1 MVAQQSLNLFVMVRI
16 HVGQP
21 LTGTEIFEILLASFR
36 ADFRAVIEIKAQ
48 EIKAQENKA
57 QETTAQEIDT
67 RVAECFFFGI
77 SLFGSSIPREKA
89 NIPREKANI
98 PREKFNDPEP
108 LRLKGPRTLRRV

>member
-48 EIKAQENKA
+48 EIKV
-57 QETTAQEIDT
+57 QEIET
-67 RVAECFFFGI
+67 RVAECFFFGT
-77 SLFGSSIPREKA
+77 SLFGTS
-89 NIPREKANI
+89 IPREKANI

>member
-48 EIKAQENKA
+48 EIKAQEIKV
-57 QETTAQEIDT
+57 QEIET

-89 NIPREKANI
+89 NIPREK
-98 PREKFNDPEP
+98 FNDPER

>member
-1 MVAQQSLNLFVMVRI
+1 MVRI

-48 EIKAQENKA
+48 EIKAQEI
-57 QETTAQEIDT
+57 ET

-77 SLFGSSIPREKA
+77 SLFGTS
-89 NIPREKANI
+89 I

>member
-48 EIKAQENKA
+48 EIKAQEIKV
-57 QETTAQEIDT
+57 QEIET

-77 SLFGSSIPREKA
+77 SLFGTS
-89 NIPREKANI
+89 I

>member
-1 MVAQQSLNLFVMVRI
+1 MVRI

-48 EIKAQENKA
+48 E
-57 QETTAQEIDT
+57 TTAQEIET
-67 RVAECFFFGI
+67 RVAECFFFGT
-77 SLFGSSIPREKA
+77 SLFGTS
-89 NIPREKANI
+89 IPREKANI

>member
-48 EIKAQENKA
+48 EIKV
-57 QETTAQEIDT
+57 QEIET
-67 RVAECFFFGI
+67 RVAECFFFGT
-77 SLFGSSIPREKA
+77 SLFGSSIPEKA

>member
-48 EIKAQENKA
+48 EIKAQE
-57 QETTAQEIDT
+57 TTAQEIET
-67 RVAECFFFGI
+67 RVAECFFFGT
-77 SLFGSSIPREKA
+77 SLFGSSIPEKA

>member
-48 EIKAQENKA
+48 EIKAQE
-57 QETTAQEIDT
+57 TTAQEIET
-67 RVAECFFFGI
+67 RVAECFFFGT
-77 SLFGSSIPREKA
+77 SLFGTS
-89 NIPREKANI
+89 IPREKANI

>member
-48 EIKAQENKA
+48 EIKA

>member
-21 LTGTEIFEILLASFR
+21 LTGTEIFEILLASFK
-36 ADFRAVIEIKAQ
+36 ADFRAVI
-48 EIKAQENKA
+48 
-57 QETTAQEIDT
+57 ETTAQEIDT

-77 SLFGSSIPREKA
+77 SLFGTS
-89 NIPREKANI
+89 IPREKANI

>member
-21 LTGTEIFEILLASFR
+21 LTGTEIFEILLAAFR
-36 ADFRAVIEIKAQ
+36 ANFRAEI

-57 QETTAQEIDT
+57 QEIKT
-67 RVAECFFFGI
+67 RVAECFFFGT
-77 SLFGSSIPREKA
+77 SLFGTS
-89 NIPREKANI
+89 IPREKANI

>member
-48 EIKAQENKA
+48 EIKV
-57 QETTAQEIDT
+57 QEIET

-77 SLFGSSIPREKA
+77 SLFGTS
-89 NIPREKANI
+89 I

>member
-48 EIKAQENKA
+48 EIKAQEI
-57 QETTAQEIDT
+57 ET
-67 RVAECFFFGI
+67 RVAERFFFGI
-77 SLFGSSIPREKA
+77 SLFGTS
-89 NIPREKANI
+89 I

>member
-21 LTGTEIFEILLASFR
+21 LTRTEIFEILLAVLR
-36 ADFRAVIEIKAQ
+36 ADFRAVIETKAQETKAQ
-48 EIKAQENKA
+48 EIE
-57 QETTAQEIDT
+57 T
-67 RVAECFFFGI
+67 RVAECFFFGT
-77 SLFGSSIPREKA
+77 SLFGTF
-89 NIPREKANI
+89 IPREKANI

>member
-48 EIKAQENKA
+48 EIKAQEI
-57 QETTAQEIDT
+57 ET
-67 RVAECFFFGI
+67 RVAECFFFGT
-77 SLFGSSIPREKA
+77 SLFGTS
-89 NIPREKANI
+89 IPREKANI
-98 PREKFNDPEP
+98 PREKFNDPER

>member
-21 LTGTEIFEILLASFR
+21 LTGTEIFEILLAVLR
-36 ADFRAVIEIKAQ
+36 ADFRAVIETKAQETKAQ
-48 EIKAQENKA
+48 EIE
-57 QETTAQEIDT
+57 T
-67 RVAECFFFGI
+67 RVAECFFFGT
-77 SLFGSSIPREKA
+77 SLFGTF
-89 NIPREKANI
+89 IPREKANI

>member
-1 MVAQQSLNLFVMVRI
+1 MVRI

-48 EIKAQENKA
+48 EIKV
-57 QETTAQEIDT
+57 QEIET

-77 SLFGSSIPREKA
+77 SLFGTS
-89 NIPREKANI
+89 I